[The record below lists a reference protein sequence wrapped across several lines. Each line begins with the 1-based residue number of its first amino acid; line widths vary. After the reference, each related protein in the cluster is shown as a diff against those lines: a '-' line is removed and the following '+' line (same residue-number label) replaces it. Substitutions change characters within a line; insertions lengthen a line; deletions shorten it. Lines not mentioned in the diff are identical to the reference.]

1 MKIGRKNKKD
11 EHIKNGSTVIT
22 EQITLPE
29 DNDAQL
35 LIFPEVLY
43 EKARNNSDFMLNLEM
58 DSAISLVVYASKYFS
73 TILSPY
79 GMDFAKYKNYVL
91 RFYYI
96 DKKSKSDLYEL
107 TNCSIKEIL
116 NLNDE
121 EDVYNRMKNLS
132 IYIRDYVN
140 DALNIV
146 HDSNINEELK
156 NKIYYELLSNAK
168 DKINIEKTLSLI
180 PQFLND
186 NNYLLLFKSE
196 SLKDLKTSVLAY
208 KNKKI
213 ISDYIYYSNDKKL
226 LFDLFNNIDEYLD
239 YCYAMF
245 DNDHFLEIKKW
256 VYNEIKFKY
265 VDDNIEKILNSSN
278 EKVELEY
285 LKK

>member
-58 DSAISLVVYASKYFS
+58 NSAISLVVYASKYFS

>member
-58 DSAISLVVYASKYFS
+58 NSAISLVVYASKYFS

-213 ISDYIYYSNDKKL
+213 ISDYIYYSKDKKL